1 MIVCLSANYKKA
13 SLPMLESLNFTHTD
27 EATKKCCS
35 LESVKEAVIL
45 QTCNRVEIYAA
56 TEESKSGNIVDSIVE
71 FWSQEVGISS
81 DVIGK
86 IAEVFYGSEA
96 LLHLLQLA
104 SGLESLVIGE
114 DEILGQVR
122 MAYVESKK
130 IGTLNALLE
139 KAFMKAVNVGRR
151 VRTETRI
158 DEGSVSVGSVAIGL
172 AEKKFRN
179 LKNMSVL
186 VVGAGE
192 AASLVAKE
200 LRRRGAGTIHIANR
214 TLEKGRVLAEKVG
227 GKAIPLEQV
236 YNELKTIDLAVFAV
250 SVDKPLLS
258 LEKTKDILLSRKS
271 DNLLLIDISQPRC
284 IEEGVSSLP
293 SVDLRNIDDLKLV
306 VEENTK
312 QRSVEAEK
320 ARGIVL
326 DELGNLES
334 QLGRMLSEPLVSALC
349 IMADRIRE
357 EELRKALS
365 MVGSVNQEQKV
376 VIENLTKKLAQ
387 RILQQPIESLR
398 KGSLNRDAT
407 LMSAAK
413 KLFELDYVR

>member
-1 MIVCLSANYKKA
+1 
-13 SLPMLESLNFTHTD
+13 
-27 EATKKCCS
+27 
-35 LESVKEAVIL
+35 
-45 QTCNRVEIYAA
+45 VEL
-56 TEESKSGNIVDSIVE
+56 
-71 FWSQEVGISS
+71 WSQEVGISS
-81 DVIGK
+81 DVIGE
-86 IAEVFYGSEA
+86 IAEVFYESEA

-114 DEILGQVR
+114 DQILGQVR

-130 IGTLNALLE
+130 IGTVNALLE
-139 KAFMKAVNVGRR
+139 KAFMKAVNVGRK
-151 VRTETRI
+151 VRSQTRI
-158 DEGSVSVGSVAIGL
+158 NEGPVSVSSVAVGL
-172 AEKKFRN
+172 VEKKFHN
-179 LKNMSVL
+179 LKNMSAL

-192 AASLVAKE
+192 TGSLVAKE

-214 TLEKGRVLAEKVG
+214 TFEKARQLAKEVG

-236 YNELKTIDLAVFAV
+236 YNELKTIDIAVFAV

-258 LEKTKDILLSRKS
+258 LEKARDTLLSRKS

-293 SVDLRNIDDLKLV
+293 TVDLRNIDDLKLV
-306 VEENTK
+306 VEENTH

-320 ARGIVL
+320 AKRIVL
-326 DELGNLES
+326 DELGNLKS
-334 QLGRMLSEPLVSALC
+334 QLGRILSEPLVSALC
-349 IMADRIRE
+349 IKTDRIRE

-365 MVGSVNQEQKV
+365 MVGTVNQEQKV
-376 VIENLTKKLAQ
+376 IIENLTKKLAE
-387 RILQQPIESLR
+387 RILQVPIESLR
-398 KGSLNRDAT
+398 KGALNRDAT